1 MSRKNR
7 TPEERE
13 RRAKIRELL
22 KESNISSMEDIQD
35 LFKETIAEFMENGLE
50 AELEENLGYSR
61 YDYKNKST
69 DNSRNGHSSKTLR
82 TSFGDVDISVPRDRK
97 GEFEPQVLKKNQ
109 TSVSQD
115 IEEKILSMYAKGMT
129 TDDIEAHIQDI
140 YGIEVSDTTVSRIT
154 DKILPL
160 AKEWQQ
166 RPLEAVYAVVF
177 LDAIHY
183 HVRSEGQIVKK
194 AVYIAIGVDLDGKKD
209 VLGMWIG
216 ENESAKFW
224 ATVLNGLKNR
234 GVEDIFIACTDN
246 LTGFSNAIE
255 AVFPRT
261 EIQNCIIH
269 QLRNSGKYVSY
280 KDLKALMADLKAMYA
295 AVDEEAALAALDA
308 FSARWDKKYP
318 KIAQS
323 WRDNWANL
331 STYFKYPQEVRRLIY
346 TTNAIEGFNRQL
358 RKVTKSKSV
367 FPTDDSLLKML
378 YLAMMDITKKWTGRR
393 QDWSLIHAQMA
404 VFFADRMPE

>member
-194 AVYIAIGVDLDGKKD
+194 RYTSPSA
-209 VLGMWIG
+209 WI
-216 ENESAKFW
+216 W
-224 ATVLNGLKNR
+224 TVK
-234 GVEDIFIACTDN
+234 
-246 LTGFSNAIE
+246 
-255 AVFPRT
+255 RT
-261 EIQNCIIH
+261 
-269 QLRNSGKYVSY
+269 
-280 KDLKALMADLKAMYA
+280 
-295 AVDEEAALAALDA
+295 
-308 FSARWDKKYP
+308 F
-318 KIAQS
+318 
-323 WRDNWANL
+323 
-331 STYFKYPQEVRRLIY
+331 
-346 TTNAIEGFNRQL
+346 
-358 RKVTKSKSV
+358 
-367 FPTDDSLLKML
+367 
-378 YLAMMDITKKWTGRR
+378 
-393 QDWSLIHAQMA
+393 
-404 VFFADRMPE
+404 